1 MKRGSGVAIDAFGVV
16 TVEGFES
23 VVSVVAAFRADTLG
37 LVVNTDANNVE
48 LVAVDVV
55 GLNVDVE
62 VVMREGVGA
71 VEVGEITVV
80 FAAAVVVNGT
90 ENNELLTGKVAAL
103 VVAVGV
109 GADVN
114 VVVLVDVST
123 VVVLA
128 PAVVVVADI
137 AEVVYIAVAAVVDLA
152 VVVVAK
158 MGAEMIG
165 LDFVVTVASVDVG
178 EVTLLTFDDSGSDL
192 GLRSLSFASTLDA
205 SDSLFVNTKGLLG
218 GSEGFLAKDRLLL
231 EGTAAKFVL
240 GRM

>member
-1 MKRGSGVAIDAFGVV
+1 MTLHEISSQFCLR
-16 TVEGFES
+16 
-23 VVSVVAAFRADTLG
+23 RARLG
-37 LVVNTDANNVE
+37 CQH
-48 LVAVDVV
+48 
-55 GLNVDVE
+55 
-62 VVMREGVGA
+62 R
-71 VEVGEITVV
+71 
-80 FAAAVVVNGT
+80 
-90 ENNELLTGKVAAL
+90 
-103 VVAVGV
+103 
-109 GADVN
+109 
-114 VVVLVDVST
+114 
-123 VVVLA
+123 
-128 PAVVVVADI
+128 PAWSWCVVVVADI

-231 EGTAAKFVL
+231 EGTAAKFVF